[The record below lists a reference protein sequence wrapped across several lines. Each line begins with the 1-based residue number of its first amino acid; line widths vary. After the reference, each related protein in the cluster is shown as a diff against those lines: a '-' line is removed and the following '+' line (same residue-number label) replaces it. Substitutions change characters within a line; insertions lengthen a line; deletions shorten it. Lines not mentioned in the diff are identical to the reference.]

1 MPKDKDYRLPDDP
14 FIEELFF
21 REWPQL
27 VRYVYITLK
36 KRGCHLDPIG
46 RAEEIVQETFY
57 LASTEKRE
65 DLLKSEDQH
74 GWLVSAVSNKMK
86 EGMRADRK
94 WVRNLKLLPS
104 EELSVPFEGPDEMA
118 ELFEKEDYELLRRLY
133 VEGYTY
139 REVCEM
145 LEISKSNLGTKL
157 WRIKKR
163 FRDNHEKI
171 FK

>member
-1 MPKDKDYRLPDDP
+1 MPKEKDYRLQDDP
-14 FIEELFF
+14 FMEEVFF

-36 KRGCHLDPIG
+36 KRECHVDPIG

-65 DLLKSEDQH
+65 ELMNSEDQH
-74 GWLVSAVSNKMK
+74 KWLVSAASNKIK
-86 EGMRADRK
+86 EALRADRK
-94 WVRNLKLLPS
+94 WARNLKLLPS
-104 EELSVPFEGPDEMA
+104 EELPVPFEGTDEMA
-118 ELFEKEDYELLRRLY
+118 ELFEKEDYELLRWLY
-133 VEGYTY
+133 VDGYTY
-139 REVCEM
+139 REVCER
-145 LEISKSNLGTKL
+145 LKISKSSLGTKL
-157 WRIKKR
+157 WRIKKK